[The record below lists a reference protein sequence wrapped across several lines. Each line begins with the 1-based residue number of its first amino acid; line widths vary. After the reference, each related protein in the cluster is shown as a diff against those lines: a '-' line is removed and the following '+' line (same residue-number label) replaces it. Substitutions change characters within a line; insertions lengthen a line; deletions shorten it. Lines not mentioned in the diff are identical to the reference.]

1 MEPVK
6 KIVKKWLYIK
16 AISASSGQEPPYT
29 IEHY

>member
-16 AISASSGQEPPYT
+16 VISASSSQEPPYT